1 MNRLTLILTALCC
14 SILMCWAQ
22 SPLSASSKLVIAR
35 KNAVNA
41 SSRMPA
47 KPGYYQAFIGV
58 NDESGINSLRQQ
70 GVIING
76 MCDGFVTAQIPVDNI
91 SNIEKVR
98 GVNHIS
104 LAQPMQLHNDTAR
117 YLTTVDQV
125 HQAVGHIVPLTG
137 KGVIVGV
144 IDVGIDYN
152 HINFQGSDGR
162 SRILAAYLPCD
173 STGVRPIVQGDT
185 LPGSCYETPELI
197 AQLTTDYTGSSHG
210 THTTGTAAGSYR
222 GNGWYGMAPEADIV
236 ACGMP
241 DDGLTDVN
249 IANAIKY
256 IFDYA
261 DRVGKPCVI
270 NMSLGNSYGPKD
282 GTSFMCKVFEEMSG
296 PGRILVLSAGNDG
309 NAPMCLHHTLYN
321 DTDTLTTLLHQQ
333 PRGVAHKGYVDM
345 WSDRDQEHRARIVV
359 FNQNTHELEYAS
371 PLVGML
377 PEDSVY
383 TISSETDSLLAR
395 YYTGEIEF
403 ANAME
408 LHEVVG
414 NDTTYRYRSLWSIDA
429 KAIDPVHLLG
439 VQYVADETVNLVGW
453 SSKSIYFSAYDIE
466 GAQGG
471 SPFGSISDLATT
483 DSVISVG
490 AYCSRTG
497 YTDKNGNTYSYAM
510 SNPYHIAYFSSFG
523 PDERGI
529 SRPDVCAP
537 GLAVISSAN
546 RYNDTANRQRWP
558 SPVMIDGEE
567 YPYYS
572 NQGTSMSAPVVTG
585 SVALLLQLN
594 PSLSASGLREVL
606 RRTSTRDEY
615 VVSGE
620 PEQWGLGKL
629 NVHAAVADVIDNT
642 LMTGDVNHDHSV
654 NIVDVSTVVDMILS
668 DFSHWDATNLIC
680 ADVNHDGTI
689 SISDVS
695 FIIDLILK

>member
-1 MNRLTLILTALCC
+1 MKRLILIFTALCC

-22 SPLSASSKLVIAR
+22 SPLSASSKLVIAQ
-35 KNAVNA
+35 KNSVNA
-41 SSRMPA
+41 SSRMPS
-47 KPGYYQAFIGV
+47 KRGYYQAFIGV
-58 NDESGINSLRQQ
+58 KDESGINLLRRQ
-70 GVIING
+70 GVVING
-76 MCDGFVTAQIPVDNI
+76 LFDGFVSAQIPEDII
-91 SNIEKVR
+91 SSVQITP
-98 GVNHIS
+98 GVNHITI
-104 LAQPMQLHNDTAR
+104 AQHMQLHNDTAR
-117 YLTTVDQV
+117 YLTAVDQV
-125 HQAVGHIVPLTG
+125 HQAVGQIVPLTG

-152 HINFQGSDGR
+152 HINFMGSDGR

-173 STGVRPIVQGDT
+173 STGMRPVVQGDT
-185 LPGSCYETPELI
+185 LPGSYYETPELI

-210 THTTGTAAGSYR
+210 THTTGTAAGGYMD
-222 GNGWYGMAPEADIV
+222 NGWYGMAPEADIV
-236 ACGMP
+236 VCGMP
-241 DDGLTDVN
+241 DEGLTDVN

-282 GTSFMCKVFEEMSG
+282 GTSFICKVFEAMSG
-296 PGRILVLSAGNDG
+296 PGHILVLSAGNDG
-309 NAPMCLHHTLYN
+309 DAPMCLRHTLYN

-345 WSDRDQEHRARIVV
+345 WSDRDQEHRTRIVV
-359 FNQNTHELEYAS
+359 FNQNTHELEYTS

-377 PEDSVY
+377 PNDSVF

-403 ANAME
+403 ANALE
-408 LHEVVG
+408 FHAAEV

-429 KAIDPVHLLG
+429 KAVDPVHLLG
-439 VQYVADETVNLVGW
+439 VQYVADEAVNLVGW

-466 GAQGG
+466 GAVGG
-471 SPFGSISDLATT
+471 SQFGSISDLATT

-490 AYCSRTG
+490 AYCSRAS
-497 YTDKNGNTYSYAM
+497 YTDKNGSTYSYAR
-510 SNPYHIAYFSSFG
+510 SNPYHIAYFSAFG

-585 SVALLLQLN
+585 AVALLLQLN
-594 PSLSASGLREVL
+594 PSLSASGLREVF
-606 RRTSTRDEY
+606 RRSSTRDEY

-620 PEQWGLGKL
+620 PEQWGSGKL
-629 NVHAAVADVIDNT
+629 NVQAAVADVIDNT
-642 LMTGDVNHDHSV
+642 LMIGDVNQDRSV
-654 NIVDVSTVVDMILS
+654 NIVDVSTVVDMILGDIS
-668 DFSHWDATNLIC
+668 CWDAAELIC
-680 ADVNHDGTI
+680 ADVNHDGVI
-689 SISDVS
+689 SISDIS